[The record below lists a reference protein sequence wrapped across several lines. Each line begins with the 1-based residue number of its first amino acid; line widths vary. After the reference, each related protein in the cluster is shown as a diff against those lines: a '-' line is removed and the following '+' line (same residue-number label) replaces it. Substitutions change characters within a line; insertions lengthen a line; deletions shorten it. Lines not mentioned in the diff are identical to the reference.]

1 MKHIST
7 LNKDAKLKKLVA
19 SIPVESLH
27 VTGTKS
33 DLREYLVGS
42 IISQQLSVKV
52 ASVINKRFLE
62 LYKNKFPTNKAI
74 LKTED
79 ETLRSIGLSYQKLA
93 YIKNIAQFFEEHKL
107 NRTDWSKLSEDE
119 ISKLLIQI
127 KGVGQWTV
135 EMVLMFG
142 LCREDVFSPGDYGIT
157 MAMKKLYNLELEGKE
172 LQKKMIQIAGKW
184 RPYRSI
190 ACMYLWTWKDQK

>member
-142 LCREDVFSPGDYGIT
+142 LCREDVFSPGDYGIQ

-172 LQKKMIQIAGKW
+172 LQKKMIQIAEKW

>member
-7 LNKDAKLKKLVA
+7 LNKDAKLKKLVG

-33 DLREYLVGS
+33 DLREYLTGS

-142 LCREDVFSPGDYGIT
+142 LCREDVFSPGDYGIQ

-172 LQKKMIQIAGKW
+172 LQKKMIQIAEKW

>member
-33 DLREYLVGS
+33 DLREYLTGS

-79 ETLRSIGLSYQKLA
+79 QTLRSIGLSYQKLA

-107 NRTDWSKLSEDE
+107 NRTDWSKLNEDE

-142 LCREDVFSPGDYGIT
+142 LCREDVFSPGDYGIQ

-172 LQKKMIQIAGKW
+172 LQKKMIQIAEKW

>member
-33 DLREYLVGS
+33 DLREYLTGS

-142 LCREDVFSPGDYGIT
+142 LCREDVFSPGDYGIQ

-172 LQKKMIQIAGKW
+172 LQKKMIQIAEKW

>member
-33 DLREYLVGS
+33 DLREYLTGS

-79 ETLRSIGLSYQKLA
+79 QTLRSIGLSYQKLA

-142 LCREDVFSPGDYGIT
+142 LCREDVFSPGDYGIQ

-172 LQKKMIQIAGKW
+172 LQKKMIQIAEKW

>member
-79 ETLRSIGLSYQKLA
+79 QTLRSIGLSYQKLA

-142 LCREDVFSPGDYGIT
+142 LCREDVFSPGDYGIQ

-172 LQKKMIQIAGKW
+172 LQKKMIQIAEKW